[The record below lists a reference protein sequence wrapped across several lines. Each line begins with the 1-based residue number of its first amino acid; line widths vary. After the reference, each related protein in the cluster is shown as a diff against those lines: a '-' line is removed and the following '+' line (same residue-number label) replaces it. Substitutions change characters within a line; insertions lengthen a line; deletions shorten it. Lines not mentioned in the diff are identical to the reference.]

1 MLTFHNLS
9 LSLDDKPIIRHASGQ
24 ILANQIIVLTGA
36 SGSGKSLLLK
46 ILSSLIT
53 PSSGELSLHNQRLGD
68 VSAIEWRKHIAFVS
82 QHSELVAGDVLYNL
96 QLPFGF
102 KHHQARTFCQDF
114 HLECLQKLHK
124 SADFLRQDIYQLS
137 GGERQMVNIL
147 RHLQLMPSVLLL
159 DEPTAALDETSV
171 VRMEQ
176 LLMDW
181 QRRTQNSLLWV
192 SHSREQCQRLLALGA
207 THWRMAEGVLDVV

>member
-1 MLTFHNLS
+1 MLSFHNLS
-9 LSLDDKPIIRHASGQ
+9 LSLDGKPIIHHASGQ

-46 ILSSLIT
+46 ILSSLIA
-53 PSSGELSLHNQRLGD
+53 PSFGDLGWCNQRLGD
-68 VSAIEWRKHIAFVS
+68 ITPFDWRKHIAFVG
-82 QHSELVAGDVLYNL
+82 QHSELIAGDVLYNL

-102 KHHQARTFCQDF
+102 KHHQTRSFQQDF

-124 SADFLRQDIYQLS
+124 SADFLVQDVYQLS
-137 GGERQMVNIL
+137 GGELQMVNIL

-159 DEPTAALDETSV
+159 DEPTAALDEMSV

-176 LLMDW
+176 LLVNW
-181 QRRTQNSLLWV
+181 QKHTQNSLVWV
-192 SHSREQCQRLLALGA
+192 SHSPEQWQRLRDVGA
-207 THWRMAEGVLDVV
+207 VHWQMTDGVLCA